1 MTGRADVANSYDALY
16 ATGLVKF
23 VQILARDNPLTCN
36 FCFWSCKRAPLESSR
51 SCPTKPWRYRDV
63 ARVFAKLSRIMT

>member
-1 MTGRADVANSYDALY
+1 MIGRADVANSYDALY

-36 FCFWSCKRAPLESSR
+36 FCFWSCKRASLESSR
-51 SCPTKPWRYRDV
+51 SCPTNRGAIETWRKSSPSSAV
-63 ARVFAKLSRIMT
+63 